1 MLLLDGGESFQFSEL
16 QCTFIVHHALLYH
29 ALTLTNYIHSVI
41 LRMHDTSCVCVLK
54 FLKGCFLTHGS
65 ETKVM
70 LFVFLLTQCV
80 LSSSGSCRRSYP
92 SNTSF
97 WHLKPSSCAGVRFYQ
112 SLTCPGWTER
122 SAVFLTLALWNQG
135 TFASCELYRAST
147 VFRLLA
153 EYEWKYI
160 QAYYTCYLYSL
171 HMYVHCVLYVVDDH
185 IFFHT
190 KYSIQPENF
199 AWKTVSHNA
208 SHFFYFVKKYPCF
221 DQTHNFIRLTEVAS
235 QKIGN
240 IHNKHVYFLW
250 TPNRFL
256 DHSSHLS
263 LVR

>member
-1 MLLLDGGESFQFSEL
+1 
-16 QCTFIVHHALLYH
+16 
-29 ALTLTNYIHSVI
+29 
-41 LRMHDTSCVCVLK
+41 MHDTIAVYVCLR
-54 FLKGCFLTHGS
+54 LLSNTES
-65 ETKVM
+65 KVM

-153 EYEWKYI
+153 EYELKYI

-171 HMYVHCVLYVVDDH
+171 QLCTVFCMWWMIKKQIPQNIVYNLRFLHEKLYPKMH
-185 IFFHT
+185 LTFLFFV
-190 KYSIQPENF
+190 N
-199 AWKTVSHNA
+199 
-208 SHFFYFVKKYPCF
+208 KYPCF
-221 DQTHNFIRLTEVAS
+221 DQTHYLIRLTEVAS
-235 QKIGN
+235 QKI
-240 IHNKHVYFLW
+240 ILTPQKKHIYFLW

-256 DHSSHLS
+256 DHSSHLP
-263 LVR
+263 LVRQTDSPAPNSCHWLS